1 MNNERM
7 KETNRLVFIA
17 SNREKIA
24 ITKKEIFDDD
34 TPYYFVS
41 FTDGIEVKIVDKNT
55 NTVSTKKNTIFCLSE
70 VFIEDG
76 SAVFRI
82 SAITNSVLR
91 SIWALDG
98 YNDLHEIFMFN
109 SPCPEDEIH
118 SMELLI
124 PLENLSRIATD
135 IDMFREMFDCEMV
148 VAEEETLK
156 KYGINIVCL
165 RVVEGENK
173 RKVKNHSIKP
183 KLSIVKKEES

>member
-91 SIWALDG
+91 SIWALG
-98 YNDLHEIFMFN
+98 GHNDLHEIFMFN